1 MGTDDQ
7 AIHRVAAQHVEEGE
21 LGVLFL
27 SRRADHR
34 FVATVVERN
43 LDLVQQ
49 GRKEGMSDVW
59 DDDADEVRAV
69 EREIA
74 PDLARDVVECLDG
87 GLDFCSRGGGDVFLI
102 VEHERNRAGADAS
115 ELGDIF
121 DSCHGERSFH
131 LFLCLVY
138 HNLSV
143 IAYLV
148 VMKKYFQINKM
159 TVTRKINT
167 IK

>member
-1 MGTDDQ
+1 MGRRVDGRRARDLHDMAWASLQESIGCHLPALMVVGTDDGNLVAEETVKGDDGQIDFLIVLEMEGMGTDDQ

-74 PDLARDVVECLDG
+74 PNLARHVVKRSDG
-87 GLDFCSRGGGDVFLI
+87 LLDFLLREF
-102 VEHERNRAGADAS
+102 
-115 ELGDIF
+115 
-121 DSCHGERSFH
+121 
-131 LFLCLVY
+131 
-138 HNLSV
+138 
-143 IAYLV
+143 
-148 VMKKYFQINKM
+148 
-159 TVTRKINT
+159 
-167 IK
+167 